1 MQIKATGVR
10 QAACREG
17 KPVVIYFFNVIFMNN
32 IKLINRCDDKFKI
45 IFDYKITRFD
55 EIPRFEKIPRFDR
68 IPRFC

>member
-17 KPVVIYFFNVIFMNN
+17 KPVVIYFFNVIFMNS

-45 IFDYKITRFD
+45 I
-55 EIPRFEKIPRFDR
+55 
-68 IPRFC
+68 